1 MVFGRGNTG
10 YFFAFMIIGAIL
22 GSALGT
28 LLVNFFPVL
37 SVITKN
43 LTGPIGFNLEI
54 VTFSFKLNLSSI
66 FGLVMG
72 ILIFRKI

>member
-10 YFFAFMIIGAIL
+10 YFFAFMLTGAIL

-43 LTGPIGFNLEI
+43 LTGPVGFNLEI